1 MTPPSLPLLVKIA
14 LKFNFKNSGNTTRK
28 LLWVSNE
35 RYGMSTKTLF
45 YPGSMALIL
54 PWLIDNFNFDFMVVY
69 KEAQILIDIDTNHL
83 RITYILLLWIEL
95 DLEKCPN
102 LLFSGDKFLMVNLKT
117 EPGRFFVYININV
130 ENVLLMLEL
139 LDLPFIQ
146 HLRYS
151 TMDVTIT
158 PTNILWVTNL

>member
-1 MTPPSLPLLVKIA
+1 
-14 LKFNFKNSGNTTRK
+14 
-28 LLWVSNE
+28 
-35 RYGMSTKTLF
+35 
-45 YPGSMALIL
+45 
-54 PWLIDNFNFDFMVVY
+54 
-69 KEAQILIDIDTNHL
+69 
-83 RITYILLLWIEL
+83 
-95 DLEKCPN
+95 
-102 LLFSGDKFLMVNLKT
+102 MVNLKT